1 MKFETIRKVVL
12 AAIVLPFIFMMA
24 EGLLLIQSSY
34 EQSLELKNDREIADL
49 LANAGAIASTQIPEE
64 MDATQR
70 FLEAPNEQNRAA
82 LQDARKALDLG
93 RREFFAHVP
102 VGKELNVGL
111 QSEMS
116 RLKMAYSRLIGI
128 RSAIDDG
135 RYGKDGNVEYIYR
148 QTAIRQ
154 LGIGGSLS
162 ALIHDPVLL
171 RKGGDLLSL
180 LLTYHG
186 EMAVNSLGTRYLG
199 QHALSANFRDQLVQG
214 DILRRSGMDRMQ
226 FRTSSPVIRDV
237 LKFLQQPEQQA
248 AETFSHAI
256 LTGSL
261 KPTLGLRDGWIIA
274 QMKRL
279 SYMRGK
285 IIAMTDN
292 LRGTGERLATRSD
305 DHMLAVLGL
314 SAGLLILVAVV
325 AGLAA
330 KGMALVDRLTR
341 EREQLVGELRNA
353 AQTDLLTGLYNR
365 RGFES
370 AAKALMTRTTSRS
383 RWFAVVLF
391 DLDHFKRVN
400 DVHGH
405 DAGDIVLRQ
414 VADIARQNFRD
425 FDLLVRHGGE
435 EFMAFLPD
443 ATPEDA
449 ADIAE
454 RVRKAVE
461 STSVALPSGEIL
473 RITASFGC
481 AGRTH
486 STAAV
491 SFEDLIKKADLALY
505 GAKAAGRN
513 RVSGG
518 SIQSSTQ
525 EKSRRSRPA

>member
-1 MKFETIRKVVL
+1 MNFETIKKVVL
-12 AAIVLPFIFMMA
+12 AAIVLPFMFMMA

-34 EQSLELKNDREIADL
+34 EQFLELKNDREIADL
-49 LANAGAIASTQIPEE
+49 LAHAGAIASTQIPEE

-70 FLEAPNEQNRAA
+70 FLEARDEQTRVA
-82 LQDARKALDLG
+82 LEDARKALDSG
-93 RREFFAHVP
+93 RRDFFTHIPTGREV
-102 VGKELNVGL
+102 NVGL
-111 QSEMS
+111 ESELS
-116 RLKMAYSRLIGI
+116 RLRLAYSRIVGI
-128 RSAIDDG
+128 RSAIDEG

-148 QTAIRQ
+148 QAAVRQ
-154 LGIGGSLS
+154 LGIGGSLT

-186 EMAVNSLGTRYLG
+186 EMAVNALGMRYLA
-199 QHALSANFRDQLVQG
+199 QEALSDNFRDQLVQG

-226 FRTSSPVIRDV
+226 FRTNSPVIRDV

-248 AETFSHAI
+248 AETFTHAI

-274 QMKRL
+274 QLKRL
-279 SYMRGK
+279 SYLRGK
-285 IIAMTDN
+285 IIYLTDN
-292 LRGTGERLATRSD
+292 LRATGDRLAARSD
-305 DHMLAVLGL
+305 DHMLAVVGL
-314 SAGLLILVAVV
+314 SIGLLVLVAIV

-370 AAKALMTRTTSRS
+370 ATKALVTGATSRS
-383 RWFAVVLF
+383 RWFSVVLF

-405 DAGDIVLRQ
+405 DIGDLVLRQ
-414 VADIARQNFRD
+414 IADIARQNFRG

-435 EFMAFLPD
+435 EFMALLPD
-443 ATPEDA
+443 AAPEEA
-449 ADIAE
+449 AAVAE
-454 RVRKAVE
+454 RVRKAIE
-461 STSVALPSGEIL
+461 AASVDLPNGEVL
-473 RITASFGC
+473 KVTASFGC
-481 AGRTH
+481 AGRTN
-486 STAAV
+486 SAVAV

-505 GAKAAGRN
+505 AAKATGRN

-518 SIQSSTQ
+518 SVQSATQ
-525 EKSRRSRPA
+525 EASRRSKPA